1 MKARAIV
8 LQEMEQLQQQNLE
21 IQVAV
26 QQGRIDPNVAAQQVQ
41 QQAAA
46 MDPTATE
53 ARVAQLEAQFTMELM
68 QQLQPEQGDPLVAI
82 RQQELAIKA
91 ADTERKAK
99 LDQEELKLERDK
111 LMQRAAT
118 DAARIE
124 SQEEIADER
133 ADVNRERIALQRMNM
148 QRRQT

>member
-1 MKARAIV
+1 
-8 LQEMEQLQQQNLE
+8 ME
-21 IQVAV
+21 
-26 QQGRIDPNVAAQQVQ
+26 
-41 QQAAA
+41 
-46 MDPTATE
+46 PTATE
-53 ARVAQLEAQFTMELM
+53 ARIAQLEAQFTMELM
-68 QQLQPEQGDPLVAI
+68 QQIQPDNQGDPLVAI

-91 ADTERKAK
+91 ADTERRAK

-133 ADVNRERIALQRMNM
+133 ADVNRERINLQRIKI
-148 QRRQT
+148 QQQT